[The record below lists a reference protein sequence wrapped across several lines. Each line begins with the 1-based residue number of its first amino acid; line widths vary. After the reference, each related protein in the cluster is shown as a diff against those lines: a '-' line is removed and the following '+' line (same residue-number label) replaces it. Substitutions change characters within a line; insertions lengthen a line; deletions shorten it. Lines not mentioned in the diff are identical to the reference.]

1 MTRVSFTT
9 ANGKRVSFVTKKKQ
23 KSAPHKKPVMATI
36 QKRRKYSSPKRPAG
50 TTLRARRIRK
60 HGEELAKATL
70 GYANPVFPVILAAGQ
85 LAKDLL
91 E

>member
-9 ANGKRVSFVTKKKQ
+9 ANGERVSFVTKKKQ
-23 KSAPHKKPVMATI
+23 KTAPTKKPHMATT
-36 QKRRKYSSPKRPAG
+36 KRRRKSSPPKRPTG
-50 TTLRARRIRK
+50 TTLRTRRIRI
-60 HGEELAKATL
+60 HGKELAKATL
-70 GYANPVFPVILAAGQ
+70 GYANPVFPVIWAAGQ